1 MKYCP
6 KGHCQAIRY
15 EKRKSAKNRDNRK
28 PAMMLGRVK
37 VTCLNCDE
45 EFMSLSKYY
54 RTCPRCKKILEDKM
68 EWPY

>member
-1 MKYCP
+1 
-6 KGHCQAIRY
+6 
-15 EKRKSAKNRDNRK
+15 
-28 PAMMLGRVK
+28 MLGRVK